1 MLDKAPPGC
10 LGLMSL
16 PYWTPGIKVPGPE
29 AKGAIIGFGDVHSKA
44 HVYRSILEGL
54 AYALRDG
61 KEAIEKRTKVSLKK
75 IYVAGGGSQSD
86 RIMQITADIFGIP
99 AHRPKVYET
108 SGLGCAIDV
117 AVGCDIYKNFQE
129 AVLQMTSTSAVF
141 EPDMKHH
148 DLYTELFIRV
158 YKKNVQ

>member
-1 MLDKAPPGC
+1 M
-10 LGLMSL
+10 
-16 PYWTPGIKVPGPE
+16 
-29 AKGAIIGFGDVHSKA
+29 
-44 HVYRSILEGL
+44 
-54 AYALRDG
+54 
-61 KEAIEKRTKVSLKK
+61 
-75 IYVAGGGSQSD
+75 AGGGSQSD

>member
-61 KEAIEKRTKVSLKK
+61 KEAIEKK
-75 IYVAGGGSQSD
+75 D
-86 RIMQITADIFGIP
+86 
-99 AHRPKVYET
+99 
-108 SGLGCAIDV
+108 
-117 AVGCDIYKNFQE
+117 
-129 AVLQMTSTSAVF
+129 
-141 EPDMKHH
+141 
-148 DLYTELFIRV
+148 
-158 YKKNVQ
+158 